1 MHEFLEYRADD
12 FMTFPV
18 VTIDSG
24 TTLARA
30 QETFDENEFNCI
42 PVVEDSRLVGILTKL
57 DLLKAFGFERRSDVQ
72 SYPQVLRQEVSKVM
86 TREPVTVR
94 SHTPLTHVIS
104 MMAET
109 RFKSF
114 PVMMGDE
121 VVGIISRQDVVRAL
135 KCAAA
140 SEAGNAFRAARR
152 GGTGSRKPSLVR
164 EVSERLGCAQR
175 QAQGMT
181 FAVLQELRDRLTP
194 KEAADVAAQLPAALK
209 PLWLEQEQPGR
220 RVRRIHKEEFIGR
233 VRRRAGLES
242 DEQAEKTVRVVFRAL
257 QRLLGSATGKEG
269 EAWDIFS
276 QLPKDLKTLWLEAG
290 SSRHVA

>member
-1 MHEFLEYRADD
+1 MFEFLEYRADD

-18 VTIDSG
+18 VTIDNR
-24 TTLARA
+24 TTLAKA
-30 QETFDENEFNCI
+30 QEIFDENEFNCI
-42 PVVEDSRLVGILTKL
+42 PVVEEGRLVGVLTKL

-72 SYPQVLRQEVSKVM
+72 SYPQMLRQQVSAVM
-86 TREPVTVR
+86 TREPTTVR
-94 SHTPLTHVIS
+94 SHTPLTRVIR
-104 MMAET
+104 MMADT

-114 PVMMGDE
+114 PVMMGEE
-121 VVGIISRQDVVRAL
+121 VVGIISRKDVVRAL

-140 SEAGNAFRAARR
+140 SEAGDAFRAARR
-152 GGTGSRKPSLVR
+152 GGAKSRKPSLIR
-164 EVSERLGCAQR
+164 EIAQRLGCEHR
-175 QAQGMT
+175 QAEGMA

-194 KEAADVAAQLPAALK
+194 KEAADVAAQLPAQVK
-209 PLWLEQEQPGR
+209 PLWLEQERPNR
-220 RVRRIHKEEFIGR
+220 RVRRIHREEFIGR

-242 DEQAEKTVRVVFRAL
+242 DAQAEKTVRVVFRAL

-290 SSRHVA
+290 SRRVA

>member
-1 MHEFLEYRADD
+1 MYEFLEYRADD

-18 VTIDSG
+18 VTIDSR

-30 QETFDENEFNCI
+30 PEIFDENEFNCI
-42 PVVEDSRLVGILTKL
+42 PVVDDSRLVGMLTKL

-72 SYPQVLRQEVSKVM
+72 SYPQIFRQEVSTVM
-86 TREPVTVR
+86 TREPITVR
-94 SHTPLTHVIS
+94 NHTPLTRVIS

-114 PVMMGDE
+114 PVMMSDE
-121 VVGIISRQDVVRAL
+121 VVGIISREDIVRAL

-152 GGTGSRKPSLVR
+152 GGAGSRKPSLVR
-164 EVSERLGCAQR
+164 EVAERLGCEHR
-175 QAQGMT
+175 QAEGMA

-209 PLWLEQEQPGR
+209 PFWLEQERPDR

-242 DEQAEKTVRVVFRAL
+242 DAQAEKTVRVVFRAL

-276 QLPKDLKTLWLEAG
+276 QLPRDLKTLWLEAG
-290 SSRHVA
+290 SRRHVA

>member
-1 MHEFLEYRADD
+1 MFEFLEYRADD

-18 VTIDSG
+18 VTIDSR
-24 TTLARA
+24 TTLAKA
-30 QETFDENEFNCI
+30 QEIFDENEFNCI
-42 PVVEDSRLVGILTKL
+42 PVVEEGRLVGVLTKL

-72 SYPQVLRQEVSKVM
+72 SYPQMLRQQVSAVM
-86 TREPVTVR
+86 TREPTTVR
-94 SHTPLTHVIS
+94 SHTPLTAVIR
-104 MMAET
+104 MMADT

-114 PVMMGDE
+114 PVMMGEE
-121 VVGIISRQDVVRAL
+121 VVGIISRKDVVRAL

-140 SEAGNAFRAARR
+140 SEDGDAFRAARR
-152 GGTGSRKPSLVR
+152 GGAKSRKPSLIR
-164 EVSERLGCAQR
+164 EIAQRLGCEHR
-175 QAQGMT
+175 QAEGMA

-194 KEAADVAAQLPAALK
+194 KEAADVAAQLPAQVK
-209 PLWLEQEQPGR
+209 PLWLEQERPNR
-220 RVRRIHKEEFIGR
+220 RVRRIHREEFIGR

-242 DEQAEKTVRVVFRAL
+242 DAQAEKTVRVVFRAL

-290 SSRHVA
+290 SRRVA

>member
-1 MHEFLEYRADD
+1 MFEFLEYRADD

-18 VTIDSG
+18 VTIDNR
-24 TTLARA
+24 TTLAKA
-30 QETFDENEFNCI
+30 QEIFDENEFNCI
-42 PVVEDSRLVGILTKL
+42 PVVEEGRLVGVLTKL

-72 SYPQVLRQEVSKVM
+72 SYPQMLRQQVSAVM
-86 TREPVTVR
+86 TREPTTVR
-94 SHTPLTHVIS
+94 SHTPLTRVIR
-104 MMAET
+104 MMADT

-114 PVMMGDE
+114 PVMMGEE
-121 VVGIISRQDVVRAL
+121 VVGIISRKDVVRAL

-140 SEAGNAFRAARR
+140 SEAGDAFRAARR
-152 GGTGSRKPSLVR
+152 GGAKSRKPSLIR
-164 EVSERLGCAQR
+164 EIVQRLGCEHR
-175 QAQGMT
+175 QAEGMA

-194 KEAADVAAQLPAALK
+194 KEAADVAAQLPAQVK
-209 PLWLEQEQPGR
+209 PLWLEQERPNR
-220 RVRRIHKEEFIGR
+220 RVRRIHREEFIGR

-242 DEQAEKTVRVVFRAL
+242 DAQAEKTVRVVFRAL

-290 SSRHVA
+290 SRRVA

>member
-1 MHEFLEYRADD
+1 MFEFLEYRADD

-18 VTIDSG
+18 VTIDSR
-24 TTLARA
+24 TTLAKA
-30 QETFDENEFNCI
+30 QEIFDENEFNCI
-42 PVVEDSRLVGILTKL
+42 PVVEEGRLVGVLTKL
-57 DLLKAFGFERRSDVQ
+57 DLLKAFGFERRSDVH
-72 SYPQVLRQEVSKVM
+72 SYPQMLRQQVSAVM
-86 TREPVTVR
+86 TREPITVR
-94 SHTPLTHVIS
+94 SHTPLTRVIR
-104 MMAET
+104 MMADT

-114 PVMMGDE
+114 PVMMGEE
-121 VVGIISRQDVVRAL
+121 VAGIISREDVVRAL

-152 GGTGSRKPSLVR
+152 GGARSRRPSLIR
-164 EVSERLGCAQR
+164 EIAQCLGCEHR
-175 QAQGMT
+175 QAEGMA

-194 KEAADVAAQLPAALK
+194 KEAADVAAQLPAQVK
-209 PLWLEQEQPGR
+209 PLWLEQERPNR
-220 RVRRIHKEEFIGR
+220 RVRRIHREEFIGR

-242 DEQAEKTVRVVFRAL
+242 DAQAEKTVRAVFRAL

-290 SSRHVA
+290 SRRVA